1 MKIEQIN
8 FWVKE
13 THKGITSTE
22 SVVFSINYL
31 DDKVSF
37 LSSVSFKILT

>member
-13 THKGITSTE
+13 TLTSSE

-37 LSSVSFKILT
+37 LSSVSFKILI